1 MKQRYRKRLL
11 AFVLTLAMVLTSSSV
26 SALISGAAAEAA
38 PKVTLK
44 LKKSKVSLEEGKSTT
59 LKITKKNV
67 KKIKSQKWSSSKKSV
82 ATVSKKGKVTAKKK
96 GKTTIKV
103 KVKYLAKGSKK
114 TKSKTLKCTVTVNA
128 KAMQS
133 TTAPTTVP
141 STVPSA
147 KPSTAPTGKPAVD
160 PNTVVTGNVTA
171 DNTTLR
177 MTHDN
182 GTNISDTPVTTTVPG
197 GTIEITKKDNGVMRT
212 DITAQE
218 LASTAMGTGI
228 NLGNTLEAVYGVT
241 SKKSIIQGTDETAYD
256 KAWGQPTVTQEYF
269 DRLHSYGINT
279 VRLPVAWSNGDSD
292 DGSYK
297 IDEKLLARVEEV
309 ANYALNNGMYVIIN
323 DHWDDQWWGQ
333 FGACKR
339 DENGKKVAD
348 EETRAKAWVR
358 YEAYWTQIANRFKD
372 YSDHIILEGANEEL
386 GDRLNDGIYSTGYSS
401 TTDSNDTMISGNLK
415 TAEKFEIVKKINQL
429 FVDIVRSTGGN
440 NESRFLLIP
449 GYNTEIA
456 KTTDERYIMPTD
468 LEANGKK
475 RLFVSV
481 HYYTPWDFCG
491 DGGTGD
497 YTVGDQQA
505 LPDYFAPLKRF
516 TDEGYAL
523 VLGECGVCSPQ
534 TVNGSVTKWF
544 EDTFTECRNYYMV
557 PCLWETGQYFDRS
570 AATLK
575 FKDVAVFFNA
585 VNEANGDTSMTK
597 NTGLTTE
604 RDDIVSVEGKTPV
617 WSWTG
622 KWYKNGGDYMVG
634 DDRFQEG
641 GGTQVVDDGK
651 TDLTP
656 FFVPESK
663 TEATIDGDATE
674 ISFDRTGFQAF
685 IKLDISKY
693 KKPAIR
699 FTFTEDTLNE
709 YEDGDNYAGSVQLG
723 ANSSATFKEDA
734 VIGYDFY
741 ADKAI
746 ILDKNVQLSEGKP
759 YLTIAFKNKPNVTG
773 MYIYDL
779 GE

>member
-1 MKQRYRKRLL
+1 MKQAYSKRLL
-11 AFVLTLAMVLTSSSV
+11 AFVLTLAMIVTGSGI
-26 SALISGAAAEAA
+26 SAFISGASAEAA

-44 LKKSKVSLEEGKSTT
+44 LKKSKVTLEEGKSTT

-67 KKIKSQKWSSSKKSV
+67 KKIKSQKWSSNKKTV
-82 ATVSKKGKVTAKKK
+82 ATVSKKGKVTAKKA
-96 GKTTIKV
+96 GKATIKV
-103 KVKYLAKGSKK
+103 TVKYQAKGSKK
-114 TKSKTLKCTVTVNA
+114 TKAKTLKCTVTVTA
-128 KAMQS
+128 KTAQS
-133 TTAPTTVP
+133 TVAPTTE
-141 STVPSA
+141 PSA
-147 KPSTAPTGKPAVD
+147 VPTQTPAVD
-160 PNTVVTGNVTA
+160 PDSVVITGPVTA

-212 DITAQE
+212 DITAQQ

-228 NLGNTLEAVYGVT
+228 NVGNTLEGIYGLT
-241 SKKSIIQGTDETAYD
+241 SKYSVIAGTDETKYD
-256 KAWGQPTVTQEYF
+256 SGWTQPTLTQKYF
-269 DRLHSYGINT
+269 DTLHSYGINT
-279 VRLPVAWSNGDSD
+279 VRLPVAWSNGDKD
-292 DGSYK
+292 DGTYK

-323 DHWDDQWWGQ
+323 DHWDNQWWGQ

-358 YEAYWTQIANRFKD
+358 YETYWKQIAERFKD
-372 YSDHIILEGANEEL
+372 YSDHLILEGANEEL
-386 GDRLNDGIYSTGYSS
+386 GDRLNDGIYSTGYCV
-401 TTDSNDTMISGNLK
+401 TTDSNDTMVSGNLK
-415 TAEKFEIVKKINQL
+415 TAEKYEMVNKINQL

-440 NESRFLLIP
+440 NASRFLLIP
-449 GYNTEIA
+449 GYNTEFA
-456 KTTDERYIMPTD
+456 KTVDERYVMPKDTD
-468 LEANGKK
+468 ANGKN

-491 DGGTGD
+491 DDGAGN
-497 YTVGDQQA
+497 YTLADRQD
-505 LPDYFAPLKRF
+505 LPGYFAPLKRF

-523 VLGECGVCSPQ
+523 IIGECGVCSPQ

-544 EDTFTECRNYYMV
+544 EDTFAECRKYYAV
-557 PCLWETGQYFDRS
+557 PCLWETGQYFDRTE
-570 AATLK
+570 ATLK
-575 FKDVAVFFNA
+575 FRDVAVFFNA

-597 NTGLTTE
+597 NTGLTAE

-622 KWYKNGGDYMVG
+622 KWYKNGGDNLVG

-641 GGTQVVDDGK
+641 GGTKVTDDGQ
-651 TDLTP
+651 TDLTK

-663 TEATIDGDATE
+663 TEATIAGDATA
-674 ISFDRTGFQAF
+674 ITFDQTGYQAF
-685 IKLDISKY
+685 IKLDLSKY

-699 FTFTEDTLNE
+699 FTFTEDSLNE
-709 YEDGDNYAGSVQLG
+709 FENGQNYVGNVQLG
-723 ANSSATFKEDA
+723 ANSSATFKEDIA
-734 VIGYDFY
+734 IGYDYF

-746 ILDKNVQLSEGKP
+746 ILGSNLQLSADKP
-759 YLTIAFKNKPNVTG
+759 YLTIAFTNKPNVTG